1 MSATTNAQA
10 AAPAL
15 TPAPAPAAA
24 ESNGIKC
31 KYLDRYQAARDKYLA
46 ACTGPTVVCDESAKA
61 ELRALAARSL
71 ENDVDPQTTFQ
82 LTFQHAVG
90 KTTQPSVIYLLMTLG
105 FQVDDFAVLMGQL
118 VVDVRYRGLPRQ
130 VLAEIKDAPTA
141 VALLA
146 SLDKK
151 TDGDE
156 AAAAAA
162 DSADAE
168 KGADG
173 ADDAKEPTVDERDR
187 LYHVEMDVSQDA
199 WAWAWNSLRELPGLD
214 NVMEV

>member
-1 MSATTNAQA
+1 MTATTDAARA
-10 AAPAL
+10 AAL
-15 TPAPAPAAA
+15 APAPAA
-24 ESNGIKC
+24 ESTGIKHE
-31 KYLDRYQAARDKYLA
+31 YLDRYQAARDKYLA
-46 ACTGPTVVCDESAKA
+46 ACTGPTVVCDESAQA
-61 ELRALAARSL
+61 ELRALAVRSL

-130 VLAEIKDAPTA
+130 VLAEIKDAPAT
-141 VALLA
+141 VAMLA
-146 SLDKK
+146 SLEKK

-156 AAAAAA
+156 AASA
-162 DSADAE
+162 SADGSAAE
-168 KGADG
+168 KMDDA
-173 ADDAKEPTVDERDR
+173 DAKEPTVDERDR

-199 WAWAWNSLRELPGLD
+199 WAWAWNSLRELPGFD
-214 NVMEV
+214 NVMDV